1 MIRRFDV
8 HQMYSVSEALMLYH
22 GPVCLS

>member
-1 MIRRFDV
+1 
-8 HQMYSVSEALMLYH
+8 MYSVSEALMLYH